1 MSKNTTQAAFLAFA
15 NDASDIESLKKFA
28 AKYQWPESCV
38 TQGDIRTATQFFKD
52 NTSPRL
58 LLVEIPDAASAND
71 LLNALAEVCDADTKV
86 IVIGSVNEY
95 SFYCSLMDMGI
106 SSYLLKPLTDSMLDT
121 AYAKTL
127 ERPVV
132 AGSDKPARAPGKVI
146 ALLGTRGGV
155 GSTTLAINLA
165 AIIAD
170 LSKKQVAL
178 VDIDPQEGSIAL
190 NLDLDPSRG
199 FREALEKPDRV
210 DSLLIERVM
219 SRRNK
224 YLSVLSSEESM
235 QDKLIVHDSA
245 AETLVKQMR
254 DTYDVIVLDIPR
266 HLRTFSRKCLASAD
280 HIVLVAELNLL
291 SLRDTMRLSDYI
303 RESFKLPAPMIV
315 LNRVG
320 HSKYDI
326 KLADF
331 EKGVNAKVAFS
342 IPFSADVF
350 MQTSDEVAAIKFKS
364 LPAVKP
370 LYQLAEK
377 LVPEAKGL
385 LANVKAKK
393 GISFLSKKKAAAAPE
408 EKVPAEE
415 KKES

>member
-15 NDASDIESLKKFA
+15 TDSSDIESLKKFA
-28 AKYQWPESCV
+28 AKHQWADTCIM
-38 TQGDIRTATQFFKD
+38 QGDIRTATQFFKD
-52 NTSPRL
+52 NTSPKL
-58 LLVEIPDAASAND
+58 LLVEVPSAAEAVD
-71 LLNALAEVCDADTKV
+71 LLNALAEVCDAGTKV

-106 SSYLLKPLTDSMLDT
+106 SSYLLRPLNDTMLDN
-121 AYAKTL
+121 AYDKTQ
-127 ERPVV
+127 ETPVV
-132 AGSDKPARAPGKVI
+132 APGKQERTPGKVI
-146 ALLGTRGGV
+146 AVLGTRGGV
-155 GSTTLAINLA
+155 GSTTIAINIA
-165 AIIAD
+165 AIVAD

-219 SRRNK
+219 SKRNK

-235 QDKLIVHDSA
+235 QDKLVIHDQA

-280 HIVLVAELNLL
+280 HIVLVAELTLL

-303 RESFKLPAPMIV
+303 RESFKKSAPLIV
-315 LNRVG
+315 VNRAG
-320 HSKYDI
+320 HSKYDM
-326 KLADF
+326 KLGDF
-331 EKGVNAKVAFS
+331 EKGINDKVAFS
-342 IPFSADVF
+342 IPFSADIF
-350 MQTSDEVAAIKFKS
+350 MQASEEVPAIKFKTM
-364 LPAVKP
+364 PAVKP

-385 LANVKAKK
+385 IASVKEKK
-393 GISFLSKKKAAAAPE
+393 GLGLLGGKKKE
-408 EKVPAEE
+408 PAEE
-415 KKES
+415 KKEA